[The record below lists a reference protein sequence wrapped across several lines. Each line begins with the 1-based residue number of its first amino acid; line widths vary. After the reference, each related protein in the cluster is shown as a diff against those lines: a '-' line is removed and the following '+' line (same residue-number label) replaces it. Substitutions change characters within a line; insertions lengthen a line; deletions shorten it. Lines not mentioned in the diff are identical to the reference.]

1 MSEQIP
7 SGRLGRT
14 APLIGTSGR
23 VVMAGLKAW
32 AASLPGGRD
41 ATIPA
46 SRAMHQAAAENFAAS
61 FSELR
66 GAMLKFGQILS
77 FVDVPWLPAEYRDLY
92 QDLLTPLQDSAHPM
106 SFNQVRKIVESE
118 LGCGIGDV
126 FSEFSRTPFAAA
138 SIGQVHMA
146 ISPAGKQLAVKVQY
160 PGIDAAIRQDMQNLD
175 LVTHIFELLF
185 RTRSISP
192 GVDFSAVADEVR
204 MRTLEELDYR
214 REASLQR
221 TFARLY
227 QGQRSI
233 RIPAVATDL
242 TTRRVLVSD
251 FVRGH
256 RWAEARRAG
265 SMLRNRWGETV
276 FRFAVGSLHQH
287 GLFNGDPHPGNYLFH
302 TDGTV
307 SFLDFGCV
315 RRFPRAT
322 VRELRRLQVAA
333 IDGDEARV
341 RAACSA
347 LGILSE
353 PIPDREARDLLA
365 WMRFNYLPLTD
376 PQPFTY
382 TADYAHEL
390 FRRQSLTRTANG
402 VKFAAGFHFPKN
414 WYTLT
419 G

>member
-1 MSEQIP
+1 
-7 SGRLGRT
+7 
-14 APLIGTSGR
+14 
-23 VVMAGLKAW
+23 MAGLKAW

-175 LVTHIFELLF
+175 LVTHIFELLSGPVRF
-185 RTRSISP
+185 PQASISRRLP
-192 GVDFSAVADEVR
+192 TRCVCAPWKNLTTAGKPRFSGRSPVSTRGNARSA
-204 MRTLEELDYR
+204 YR
-214 REASLQR
+214 LSRP
-221 TFARLY
+221 TF
-227 QGQRSI
+227 
-233 RIPAVATDL
+233 
-242 TTRRVLVSD
+242 TTRRVLVST
-251 FVRGH
+251 
-256 RWAEARRAG
+256 WSRRPVGGGAAGAQRAADGWGEPYAG
-265 SMLRNRWGETV
+265 SLGEPTS
-276 FRFAVGSLHQH
+276 ASPLY
-287 GLFNGDPHPGNYLFH
+287 GDPHPGTPFSARRH
-302 TDGTV
+302 G

-315 RRFPRAT
+315 RRFPPGDRA
-322 VRELRRLQVAA
+322 RLRRLQVAA

-365 WMRFNYLPLTD
+365 WMRLTALPLTTSALHGSRPIMHTSCSGD
-376 PQPFTY
+376 
-382 TADYAHEL
+382 
-390 FRRQSLTRTANG
+390 SLTRTANG
-402 VKFAAGFHFPKN
+402 VVRIASRISLPRD